1 MNRQETLRQFSSA
14 DEPREQKNI
23 SGLLNSVLFLA
34 LTAILGLL
42 LAAVPLKVAM
52 ISVLIL
58 VIQIFAGGSF
68 LTLFTKKTQLS
79 WQEFCGAGIAIG
91 TLLTF
96 GLDQIFRNTA
106 ISSFAWL
113 APILFLPFAISR
125 QKIKF
130 DATLVK
136 NSSFLVEMLPI
147 FAAVFLML
155 SAEWFW
161 TLPVALFLIAVVIW
175 REFPKWRRYS
185 SLMAIALIPVS
196 LLSINIRPVGWWIE
210 DTDVALYEAISRTL
224 GTWGFRD
231 NINAVG
237 TSTNYHWFA
246 YAWSGLVDRV
256 SGSPEWVSNT
266 RTIPLLTALGT
277 VLIIWAILERLS
289 HNRIVI
295 IFSLFAISGFDSVQT
310 WGRGFKIGLIPSPSQ
325 MYGLLLLLTF
335 VFVFILH
342 QNRNLK
348 NELILFFLI
357 GFGVVG
363 AKVAH
368 GVILAGSLGF
378 AWFVTFIQTR
388 SLKISRTWVTFATL
402 ASIAS
407 SFYLIIGGGGGS
419 SRGMFLDQF
428 AFVDGISGDFKPY
441 GLGIHWISGIIFL
454 FGFLGLQLVGLV
466 VFCVSPLHPQ
476 YKPLKLFAIGTAITG
491 VISAM
496 FLSGEFAVELFFT
509 HAASSVL
516 LVLVVPIAINLLLDN
531 KHLQFSPLIL
541 GLALVT
547 GLLAAVVAGLMPNL
561 DSGSTSAIAL
571 RTIPSLVGLVPI
583 FFAIAI
589 TAINKRKNSSNRQQ
603 FNWFNSATSL
613 ALVGLFAMSIGF
625 FSINY
630 AKNIRQ
636 EYPESDRN
644 FASRIGMTRPD
655 LQQASLWISANT
667 PESAVFATNDFCG
680 DISKSCNAETNWNE
694 LLDFSMK
701 CSQYVVLR
709 TDKCNAGGYQMLTA
723 AVHRRFLAG
732 NYYVGISDGS
742 AIKPWV
748 VTRVLNSVNF
758 AIAPSN
764 DAVTKLK
771 DSNVGWYLLRR
782 ELTTTKDWRQ
792 FGTVRYSNSS
802 YIIISFD

>member
-1 MNRQETLRQFSSA
+1 MNRKETLRQFSSA

-23 SGLLNSVLFLA
+23 SGLLNSVLLLASAAILA
-34 LTAILGLL
+34 LLV
-42 LAAVPLKVAM
+42 AAVPLKVAV

-79 WQEFCGAGIAIG
+79 LQEFCGAGIAFG

-96 GLDQIFRNTA
+96 GLDQIFRNTF
-106 ISSFAWL
+106 ISSFVWL
-113 APILFLPFAISR
+113 APILFLPLAISR

-310 WGRGFKIGLIPSPSQ
+310 WGRGFTIGLIPSPSQ

-335 VFVFILH
+335 VFVFILN
-342 QNRNLK
+342 QNHNLK
-348 NELILFFLI
+348 NKFILQ
-357 GFGVVG
+357 
-363 AKVAH
+363 
-368 GVILAGSLGF
+368 VIE
-378 AWFVTFIQTR
+378 WF
-388 SLKISRTWVTFATL
+388 
-402 ASIAS
+402 
-407 SFYLIIGGGGGS
+407 
-419 SRGMFLDQF
+419 
-428 AFVDGISGDFKPY
+428 
-441 GLGIHWISGIIFL
+441 
-454 FGFLGLQLVGLV
+454 
-466 VFCVSPLHPQ
+466 
-476 YKPLKLFAIGTAITG
+476 
-491 VISAM
+491 
-496 FLSGEFAVELFFT
+496 
-509 HAASSVL
+509 
-516 LVLVVPIAINLLLDN
+516 
-531 KHLQFSPLIL
+531 
-541 GLALVT
+541 
-547 GLLAAVVAGLMPNL
+547 
-561 DSGSTSAIAL
+561 
-571 RTIPSLVGLVPI
+571 
-583 FFAIAI
+583 
-589 TAINKRKNSSNRQQ
+589 
-603 FNWFNSATSL
+603 
-613 ALVGLFAMSIGF
+613 
-625 FSINY
+625 
-630 AKNIRQ
+630 
-636 EYPESDRN
+636 
-644 FASRIGMTRPD
+644 
-655 LQQASLWISANT
+655 
-667 PESAVFATNDFCG
+667 
-680 DISKSCNAETNWNE
+680 
-694 LLDFSMK
+694 
-701 CSQYVVLR
+701 
-709 TDKCNAGGYQMLTA
+709 
-723 AVHRRFLAG
+723 
-732 NYYVGISDGS
+732 
-742 AIKPWV
+742 
-748 VTRVLNSVNF
+748 
-758 AIAPSN
+758 
-764 DAVTKLK
+764 
-771 DSNVGWYLLRR
+771 
-782 ELTTTKDWRQ
+782 
-792 FGTVRYSNSS
+792 
-802 YIIISFD
+802 